1 MIAVRRDA
9 KAGVFSDRV
18 ESVAKM
24 NSKRVR
30 FDLRKFGEGP
40 NSQSEMAE
48 AGLSK
53 DISRRSSEVL
63 RQENQSG

>member
-1 MIAVRRDA
+1 MPVGVKTVEHKAIAVRRNA
-9 KAGVFSDRV
+9 RAGVSSDRV

-30 FDLRKFGEGP
+30 FDLREFEGNP

-48 AGLSK
+48 AEL
-53 DISRRSSEVL
+53 
-63 RQENQSG
+63 